1 MCAINVMNLGALKLC
16 LEMGVC
22 PYVVDN
28 KGESLTDLIDK
39 VGVMKP
45 ELKK

>member
-1 MCAINVMNLGALKLC
+1 MIAVQVKNLGALKLC

-28 KGESLTDLIDK
+28 KGESLTDFIEK
-39 VGVMKP
+39 VGDMKP
-45 ELKK
+45 ELKN